1 MGEAPRSNPAKQPER
16 RRNRV
21 FVTRNTEYHCRDAL
35 CVAVRDRKTG
45 KWIPDHPAISVPV
58 ASGLYIDQD
67 SLPHLRTPDLG
78 KPLIFYTKASRK
90 VITTPVQGIG
100 RPEKEVV
107 MAYPPL
113 AATG

>member
-1 MGEAPRSNPAKQPER
+1 MGEAPMYNAAEQPER
-16 RRNRV
+16 RHNRV
-21 FVTRNTEYHCRDAL
+21 FVTRNTEYYCRDAI
-35 CVAVRDRKTG
+35 CMAVRDRKTG
-45 KWIPDHPAISVPV
+45 EWIRNHPAINAPV
-58 ASGLYIDQD
+58 ASGLYVDKD

-100 RPEKEVV
+100 RPEKDVV

-113 AATG
+113 AAAG